1 MATQNKPAPTGA
13 TCYNFNASELMP
25 SSLSGGAVLHVHNYL
40 LTKLL
45 MESLKSSSDFS
56 AAHFTITG
64 DSPSTLSTTN
74 TFGFHGSKLTKLT
87 LTTNN
92 GHLCLAMSLH
102 KKNASPGIDVN
113 IDINMSVT
121 IAAAEN
127 GNIQLHPGHVDVH
140 KKVHKAWW
148 ATVVSLA
155 VPVTAI
161 VEAIVKGSI
170 PDVSHMLSG
179 NISQIKVPI
188 QFPTLK
194 IDIGHYGSLELGLST
209 SFLS

>member
-1 MATQNKPAPTGA
+1 
-13 TCYNFNASELMP
+13 
-25 SSLSGGAVLHVHNYL
+25 
-40 LTKLL
+40 
-45 MESLKSSSDFS
+45 
-56 AAHFTITG
+56 
-64 DSPSTLSTTN
+64 
-74 TFGFHGSKLTKLT
+74 
-87 LTTNN
+87 
-92 GHLCLAMSLH
+92 MSLH
-102 KKNASPGIDVN
+102 KKNASQGIDVI

-127 GNIQLHPGHVDVH
+127 GNIQLHQ
-140 KKVHKAWW
+140 VHKAWW
-148 ATVVSLA
+148 ATVASIA

-194 IDIGHYGSLELGLST
+194 IDIGHYGSLELGLNT